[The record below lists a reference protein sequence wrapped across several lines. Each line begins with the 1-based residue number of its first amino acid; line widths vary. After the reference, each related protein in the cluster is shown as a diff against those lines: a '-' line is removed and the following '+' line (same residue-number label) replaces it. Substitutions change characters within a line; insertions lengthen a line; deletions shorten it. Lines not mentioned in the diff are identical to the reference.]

1 MSKFI
6 PNSFQVP
13 NAFVDEVL
21 NKISDA
27 SCKLYLVICR
37 KTRGWNKEMDSIS
50 LTQFE
55 EITGKSRPTI
65 VKSLKELT
73 KVGLVVELP
82 STIHGNTY
90 KLGEETSIGLVV
102 KFPSKNIL
110 LAEKSSKT
118 SQNSLPLLV
127 KNFNHT
133 SKNFLPLLVKIF
145 NTQSITIKNNS
156 QSNKK
161 INKKSERV
169 SEKTNSENQNVFDP
183 KTSELPSSVNR
194 DLWIQFVD
202 MRTANKK
209 PLTENAVK
217 LIVKKLESFGALANQ
232 SLENSI
238 IGNYQGVFAPKKDH
252 STNPQNNHA
261 QQAPSEPG
269 YFMQMFNQQT
279 ESTVIDVIPDSNEV
293 EVYRS

>member
-27 SCKLYLVICR
+27 SSKIYLVICR

-50 LTQFE
+50 LSQFE
-55 EITGKSRPTI
+55 EITGKSRPTV
-65 VKSLKELT
+65 VKCLNELIR
-73 KVGLVVELP
+73 VGLVVELP

-90 KLGEETSIGLVV
+90 KLGDETSIGLVV

-110 LAEKSSKT
+110 LAEKSDKT
-118 SQNSLPLLV
+118 SKNFLPLLV

-183 KTSELPSSVNR
+183 KTSELPDSVNR
-194 DLWIQFVD
+194 DLWIQFVE

-217 LIVKKLESFGALANQ
+217 LILKKLESFGALANQ

-238 IGNYQGVFAPKKDH
+238 IGNYQGVFAPKPDH
-252 STNPQNNHA
+252 SCNPQINHA
-261 QQAPSEPG
+261 QQGLSEPG
-269 YFMQMFNQQT
+269 YFMQMFNQQS
-279 ESTVIDVIPDSNEV
+279 ESTVIDVTPDSNEV

>member
-169 SEKTNSENQNVFDP
+169 SEKINSENQNIFDP

-217 LIVKKLESFGALANQ
+217 LILKKLESFGALANQ

-238 IGNYQGVFAPKKDH
+238 IGNYQGVFAPKPDH
-252 STNPQNNHA
+252 SGNPQINQVH
-261 QQAPSEPG
+261 QAPSEPG

-279 ESTVIDVIPDSNEV
+279 ESTVIDETPDSNEV
-293 EVYRS
+293 EVYHS